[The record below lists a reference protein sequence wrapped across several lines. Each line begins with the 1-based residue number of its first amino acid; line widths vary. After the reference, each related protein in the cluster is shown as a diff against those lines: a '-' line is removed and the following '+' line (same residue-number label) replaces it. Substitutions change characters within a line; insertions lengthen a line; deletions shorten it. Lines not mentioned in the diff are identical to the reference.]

1 MPAFFVSSLAV
12 LLRRLPFLAA
22 CLAGLLLAHA
32 TAVAQETPAEP
43 PSAVASATAE
53 AVPFIAGRGVLGE
66 GVVLVDSSG
75 ALTFEQVRSK
85 FDAGEGQTA
94 RPQRIM
100 PTGGGGALWYRLA
113 LPEVTTP
120 TPLVLTVPHPNMDSV
135 DLYRPAAGAAGAGQ
149 WQQERSGDQI
159 PGAQWPVRHLTP
171 AFELLLQ
178 PGETRPTYLRVA
190 HNYPISVPWQLSD
203 PQSFH
208 EQSKESHLL
217 LGVYIGLVLLIAM
230 MSAVHAM
237 SWRDSIH
244 LFFAAYVLVV
254 AAGQLALTG
263 LGGEFLW
270 PGSAWWNDTA
280 PVALTLTTAALLH
293 LFLRQMVVDRDAP
306 WLTRGLL
313 AMTLIGAGI
322 LAAFLV
328 IGNKSSFNLATP
340 YYVGSM
346 AVYLSVAGWYVW
358 RRPMV
363 GMWVL
368 AAMACLTL
376 GSVFPI
382 LRTQGLLPLGAATQ
396 YGAQIGAAFEIPLL
410 MVALYLRS
418 REKRDNQARVGA
430 LTRADPLTGVGN
442 HRVLLQRLDSLLLRQ
457 QRDPGAG
464 AVMRVRLG
472 NAIELRQEY
481 GMETA
486 QSAVVQAGACITSV
500 AQEGDTVA
508 RHRDG
513 DFVLVLQ
520 GHLTREQLTGIGQ
533 RLIARGLSEN
543 PGLPLNTV
551 LQLKVAVAEAP
562 FQASD
567 ATLLLQSLGAVLG
580 ELAGRSGTAMR
591 FVNGALGT
599 NGADTRSAP
608 APVQER
614 ADEAETVIEA

>member
-1 MPAFFVSSLAV
+1 M
-12 LLRRLPFLAA
+12 LLRRRPSFAA
-22 CLAGLLLAHA
+22 CLAGLLLAHTLA
-32 TAVAQETPAEP
+32 MAQDAPASPPTETPAESPLAASSPIP
-43 PSAVASATAE
+43 PG
-53 AVPFIAGRGVLGE
+53 PFKAGRGVLGE
-66 GVVLVDSSG
+66 GDFLVDSSG
-75 ALTFEQVRSK
+75 TLTVDQVRSK
-85 FDAGEGQTA
+85 FDAGEGQPVT
-94 RPQRIM
+94 PQRIM
-100 PTGGGGALWYRLA
+100 PTGGGAAIWYRLA
-113 LPEVTTP
+113 LPAVSEP
-120 TPLVLTVPHPNMDSV
+120 TSLMLTVPHPNMDSV
-135 DLYRPAAGAAGAGQ
+135 ELYRPSAAALGGP
-149 WQQERSGDQI
+149 WQLQRSGDQT
-159 PGAQWPVRHLTP
+159 PVGQWPVRHLTP
-171 AFELLLQ
+171 AFELRLQ
-178 PGETRPTYLRVA
+178 PGDTLPSYLRVA
-190 HNYPISVPWQLSD
+190 HNYPISVPWLLSD
-203 PQSFH
+203 PDSFH

-230 MSAVHAM
+230 MSAVHAL
-237 SWRDSIH
+237 SWRDGIH
-244 LFFAAYVLVV
+244 LFFAGYVLVAV
-254 AAGQLALTG
+254 AGHLALTG

-313 AMTLIGAGI
+313 AMTLLGAGI

-368 AAMACLTL
+368 AAMVCLTV
-376 GSVFPI
+376 GSTFPI
-382 LRTQGLLPLGAATQ
+382 LRTQGLLPLGVATQ

-464 AVMRVRLG
+464 AVVRVRLG
-472 NAIELRQEY
+472 NAMEIRQEY

-520 GHLTREQLTGIGQ
+520 GHLTRGQLTDIGQ
-533 RLIARGLSEN
+533 RLIARGLSES

-562 FQASD
+562 FQAAD
-567 ATLLLQSLGAVLG
+567 ATLLLQSLGGVLG
-580 ELAGRSGTAMR
+580 ELAARSGTAMR
-591 FVNGALGT
+591 FVS
-599 NGADTRSAP
+599 GADTRNAP
-608 APVQER
+608 AIPAQESPV
-614 ADEAETVIEA
+614 EA

>member
-1 MPAFFVSSLAV
+1 MAM
-12 LLRRLPFLAA
+12 
-22 CLAGLLLAHA
+22 
-32 TAVAQETPAEP
+32 AQDAPTSPSTETPAGSP
-43 PSAVASATAE
+43 PAVSS
-53 AVPFIAGRGVLGE
+53 PIPPGSFKAGRGVLGE
-66 GVVLVDSSG
+66 GDFLVDSSG
-75 ALTFEQVRSK
+75 TLTFDQVRSK
-85 FDAGEGQTA
+85 FDAGDGQPVT
-94 RPQRIM
+94 PQRIM
-100 PTGGGGALWYRLA
+100 PTGGGAAIWYRLA
-113 LPEVTTP
+113 LPAVSEP
-120 TPLVLTVPHPNMDSV
+120 TPLILTVPHPNMDSV
-135 DLYRPAAGAAGAGQ
+135 ELYRPSAAAPGGPWPLQ
-149 WQQERSGDQI
+149 RSGDQI
-159 PGAQWPVRHLTP
+159 PVGQWPVRHLTP

-203 PQSFH
+203 PDSFH

-230 MSAVHAM
+230 MSAVHAV
-237 SWRDSIH
+237 SWRDGIH
-244 LFFAAYVLVV
+244 LFFAGYVLV
-254 AAGQLALTG
+254 ATAGQLALTG

-313 AMTLIGAGI
+313 AMTLMGAGI

-368 AAMACLTL
+368 AAMVCLTV
-376 GSVFPI
+376 GSTFPI
-382 LRTQGLLPLGAATQ
+382 LRTQGLLPLGVATQ

-464 AVMRVRLG
+464 AVVRVRLG

-520 GHLTREQLTGIGQ
+520 GHLTRGQLTDIGQ
-533 RLIARGLSEN
+533 RLIARGLSES
-543 PGLPLNTV
+543 PALPPSTV

-562 FQASD
+562 FQAAD
-567 ATLLLQSLGAVLG
+567 ATLLLQSLGDLLG
-580 ELAGRSGTAMR
+580 ELAARSGTAMR
-591 FVNGALGT
+591 FVNGAEAR
-599 NGADTRSAP
+599 NAP
-608 APVQER
+608 ATPAQER
-614 ADEAETVIEA
+614 PVEA

>member
-1 MPAFFVSSLAV
+1 LVV
-12 LLRRLPFLAA
+12 LLRRLPSLAV
-22 CLAGLLLAHA
+22 CLAGVLLAHA
-32 TAVAQETPAEP
+32 MAVAQETPASPAGETSTEIP
-43 PSAVASATAE
+43 AAVSMAVALG
-53 AVPFIAGRGVLGE
+53 PFKAGRGVMGE
-66 GVVLVDSSG
+66 GEMLVDSSG
-75 ALTFEQVRSK
+75 ALTFEQMRSK
-85 FDAGEGQTA
+85 FDAGEGRPIQ
-94 RPQRIM
+94 PQRIM
-100 PTGGGGALWYRLA
+100 PTGGGSALWYRLA
-113 LPEVTTP
+113 LPAVAAP
-120 TPLVLTVPHPNMDSV
+120 TPLMLTVPHPNMDSV
-135 DLYRPAAGAAGAGQ
+135 DLYRPTAAAFGAGQ

-159 PGAQWPVRHLTP
+159 PVAQWPVRHLTP

-178 PGETRPTYLRVA
+178 PGETRQTYLRVA

-217 LGVYIGLVLLIAM
+217 LGVYIGLVLLVAM
-230 MSAVHAM
+230 MSAVHAV

-244 LFFAAYVLVV
+244 LFFTGYVLVV

-346 AVYLSVAGWYVW
+346 VVYLSVAGWYVW

-363 GMWVL
+363 GVWVL
-368 AAMACLTL
+368 AAMVCLTV

-410 MVALYLRS
+410 LMALYLRS

-464 AVMRVRLG
+464 AVVRVRLG
-472 NAIELRQEY
+472 NAIEIRQDY

-486 QSAVVQAGACITSV
+486 QSAVVQAAACITSV
-500 AQEGDTVA
+500 AQEADTVA

-520 GHLTREQLTGIGQ
+520 GHLTREQLTDIGQ
-533 RLIARGLSEN
+533 RLIARGLSES
-543 PGLPLNTV
+543 PGLPPNTV

-562 FQASD
+562 FQAAD
-567 ATLLLQSLGAVLG
+567 ATLLLQSLGAILG

-591 FVNGALGT
+591 FVNGAE
-599 NGADTRSAP
+599 TRSAP
-608 APVQER
+608 AAATAAQER
-614 ADEAETVIEA
+614 PVEA

>member
-1 MPAFFVSSLAV
+1 LPAFFVSLFV
-12 LLRRLPFLAA
+12 MPLRRWSSFAA
-22 CLAGLLLAHA
+22 CLAGLLLAHTLA
-32 TAVAQETPAEP
+32 MAQE
-43 PSAVASATAE
+43 ASASPPTQAPAGSPP
-53 AVPFIAGRGVLGE
+53 AVSSPIPPGSFKAGRGVLGE
-66 GVVLVDSSG
+66 GDVLVDSSG
-75 ALTFEQVRSK
+75 TLTFDQVRSK
-85 FDAGEGQTA
+85 FDAGEGQPVT
-94 RPQRIM
+94 PQRIM
-100 PTGGGGALWYRLA
+100 STGGGAAIWYRLA
-113 LPEVTTP
+113 LPAVSEP
-120 TPLVLTVPHPNMDSV
+120 TPLILTVPHPNMDSV
-135 DLYRPAAGAAGAGQ
+135 ELYRPSAAATGGPWSLQ
-149 WQQERSGDQI
+149 RSGDQI
-159 PGAQWPVRHLTP
+159 PVGQWPVRHLTP

-203 PQSFH
+203 PDSFH

-230 MSAVHAM
+230 MSAVHAV

-244 LFFAAYVLVV
+244 LFFAGYVLVV

-270 PGSAWWNDTA
+270 PGSAWWNDSA
-280 PVALTLTTAALLH
+280 PVALTLGTAALLH
-293 LFLRQMVVDRDAP
+293 LFLRQMVVDRDSP

-313 AMTLIGAGI
+313 AMTLIGVGI

-376 GSVFPI
+376 GSTFPI
-382 LRTQGLLPLGAATQ
+382 LRTQGLLPLGVATQ
-396 YGAQIGAAFEIPLL
+396 YGAQIGAAFEILLL

-464 AVMRVRLG
+464 AVVRVRLG
-472 NAIELRQEY
+472 NAIEIRQEY

-520 GHLTREQLTGIGQ
+520 GHLTRGQLTDIGQ
-533 RLIARGLSEN
+533 RLIARGLSES
-543 PGLPLNTV
+543 PALPPSTV

-562 FQASD
+562 FQAAD
-567 ATLLLQSLGAVLG
+567 ATLLLQSLGDLLG
-580 ELAGRSGTAMR
+580 ELAARSGTAMR
-591 FVNGALGT
+591 FVNGAEAR
-599 NGADTRSAP
+599 NAP
-608 APVQER
+608 ATPALER
-614 ADEAETVIEA
+614 SVEA

>member
-1 MPAFFVSSLAV
+1 MV
-12 LLRRLPFLAA
+12 LLRRWSSFAA
-22 CLAGLLLAHA
+22 CLAGLLLAHSLA
-32 TAVAQETPAEP
+32 MAQEAPASPPAQTPAGSP
-43 PSAVASATAE
+43 PAVSS
-53 AVPFIAGRGVLGE
+53 PIPPGSFKAGRGVLGE
-66 GVVLVDSSG
+66 GDVLVDSSG
-75 ALTFEQVRSK
+75 TLTFDQVRSK
-85 FDAGEGQTA
+85 FDAGEGQPVT
-94 RPQRIM
+94 PQHIM
-100 PTGGGGALWYRLA
+100 PTGGGAAIWYRLA
-113 LPEVTTP
+113 LPGVSEP
-120 TPLVLTVPHPNMDSV
+120 MPLILTVPHPNMDSV
-135 DLYRPAAGAAGAGQ
+135 ELYRPSAAAPGGPWSLQ
-149 WQQERSGDQI
+149 RSGDQI
-159 PGAQWPVRHLTP
+159 PVSQWPVRHLTP

-190 HNYPISVPWQLSD
+190 HNYPISVPWELSD
-203 PQSFH
+203 PDSFH
-208 EQSKESHLL
+208 EQSKESHLM

-230 MSAVHAM
+230 MSAVHAV

-244 LFFAAYVLVV
+244 LFFAGYVLVV

-313 AMTLIGAGI
+313 AMTLMGAGI

-368 AAMACLTL
+368 AAMVCLTV
-376 GSVFPI
+376 GSTFPI
-382 LRTQGLLPLGAATQ
+382 LRTQGLLPLGVATQ

-418 REKRDNQARVGA
+418 RERRDNQARVGA

-464 AVMRVRLG
+464 AVVRVRLG
-472 NAIELRQEY
+472 NAIEIRQEY

-520 GHLTREQLTGIGQ
+520 GHLTRGQLTDIGQ
-533 RLIARGLSEN
+533 RLIARGLSES
-543 PGLPLNTV
+543 PALPPSTV

-562 FQASD
+562 FQAAD
-567 ATLLLQSLGAVLG
+567 ATLLLQSLGDLLG
-580 ELAGRSGTAMR
+580 ELAARSGTAMR
-591 FVNGALGT
+591 FVNGAEAR
-599 NGADTRSAP
+599 NAP
-608 APVQER
+608 ATPAQER
-614 ADEAETVIEA
+614 SVEA

>member
-1 MPAFFVSSLAV
+1 MAQEAPAS
-12 LLRRLPFLAA
+12 PP
-22 CLAGLLLAHA
+22 
-32 TAVAQETPAEP
+32 TETPAGS
-43 PSAVASATAE
+43 PSAASSP
-53 AVPFIAGRGVLGE
+53 VPPGSFKAGRGVLGE
-66 GVVLVDSSG
+66 GDFLIDSSG
-75 ALTFEQVRSK
+75 TLTFEQVRSK
-85 FDAGEGQTA
+85 FDAGEGQPVT
-94 RPQRIM
+94 PQRIM
-100 PTGGGGALWYRLA
+100 PTGGGAAIWYRLA
-113 LPEVTTP
+113 LPAVSEP
-120 TPLVLTVPHPNMDSV
+120 TPLILTIPHPNMDSV
-135 DLYRPAAGAAGAGQ
+135 ELYSPSAAVTGSP
-149 WQQERSGDQI
+149 WQLQRSGDQI
-159 PGAQWPVRHLTP
+159 PVGQWPVRHLTP
-171 AFELLLQ
+171 AFELQLQ
-178 PGETRPTYLRVA
+178 PGDTRPSYLRVA

-203 PQSFH
+203 PDSFH

-230 MSAVHAM
+230 MSAVHAL

-244 LFFAAYVLVV
+244 LLFAGYVLVA

-270 PGSAWWNDTA
+270 PGSAWWNDSA
-280 PVALTLTTAALLH
+280 PVALTLATAALLH

-313 AMTLIGAGI
+313 AMTLMGAGI
-322 LAAFLV
+322 LAVFLV
-328 IGNKSSFNLATP
+328 IGNKSSTNLATP

-368 AAMACLTL
+368 AAMVCLTV
-376 GSVFPI
+376 GSIFPI
-382 LRTQGLLPLGAATQ
+382 LRTQGLLPLGVATQ

-464 AVMRVRLG
+464 AVVRVRLG
-472 NAIELRQEY
+472 NAIEIRQEY

-520 GHLTREQLTGIGQ
+520 GHLTRGQLTDIGQ
-533 RLIARGLSEN
+533 RLIARGLSES
-543 PGLPLNTV
+543 PSLPPSTV
-551 LQLKVAVAEAP
+551 LQLKVAVVEAP
-562 FQASD
+562 FQAAD
-567 ATLLLQSLGAVLG
+567 ATLLLQSLGDLLG
-580 ELAGRSGTAMR
+580 ELAARSGTAMR
-591 FVNGALGT
+591 FVNGAEAR
-599 NGADTRSAP
+599 NAA
-608 APVQER
+608 AAAQER
-614 ADEAETVIEA
+614 AAEAETVIDA

>member
-1 MPAFFVSSLAV
+1 MAV
-12 LLRRLPFLAA
+12 
-22 CLAGLLLAHA
+22 LLAHA
-32 TAVAQETPAEP
+32 VAVAQETSASPAGVSP
-43 PSAVASATAE
+43 TDAPAAAPLAVAPG
-53 AVPFIAGRGVLGE
+53 PFKAGRGVMGE
-66 GVVLVDSSG
+66 GDVLVDSSG
-75 ALTFEQVRSK
+75 SLTFEQVRSK
-85 FDAGEGQTA
+85 FDAGEGQPIQ
-94 RPQRIM
+94 PQRIM
-100 PTGGGGALWYRLA
+100 PTGGGSALWYRLA
-113 LPEVTTP
+113 LPAVGVP
-120 TPLVLTVPHPNMDSV
+120 TPLMLTVPHPNMDSV
-135 DLYRPAAGAAGAGQ
+135 DLYRPAAAASGAGQ

-159 PGAQWPVRHLTP
+159 SVAQWSVRHLTP

-230 MSAVHAM
+230 MSAVHAV

-244 LFFAAYVLVV
+244 LFFAGYVLVV

-270 PGSAWWNDTA
+270 PGSAWWNDSA

-363 GMWVL
+363 GVWVL
-368 AAMACLTL
+368 AAMTCLTV
-376 GSVFPI
+376 GSIFPI
-382 LRTQGLLPLGAATQ
+382 LRTQGLLPLGVATQ
-396 YGAQIGAAFEIPLL
+396 YGAQIGAAFEILL
-410 MVALYLRS
+410 LVVALYLRS

-464 AVMRVRLG
+464 AVVRVRLG
-472 NAIELRQEY
+472 NAIEIRQDY

-520 GHLTREQLTGIGQ
+520 GHLTREKLTDIGQ
-533 RLIARGLSEN
+533 RLIARGLSES
-543 PGLPLNTV
+543 PALPPNTV
-551 LQLKVAVAEAP
+551 LQLKLVVAEAP
-562 FQASD
+562 FQVTD
-567 ATLLLQSLGAVLG
+567 ATLLLQSMGAVLG

-591 FVNGALGT
+591 FVNTVDSRA
-599 NGADTRSAP
+599 ADLRSAT
-608 APVQER
+608 AL
-614 ADEAETVIEA
+614 A

>member
-1 MPAFFVSSLAV
+1 LPAFVVSSLAV

-22 CLAGLLLAHA
+22 CLAGLLLTHA
-32 TAVAQETPAEP
+32 MALAQETAAEA
-43 PSAVASATAE
+43 PSAAASE
-53 AVPFIAGRGVLGE
+53 AAQAAPFSAGRGVLGE
-66 GVVLVDSSG
+66 GLVFVDTSG

-85 FDAGEGQTA
+85 FDAGEGQPA

-135 DLYRPAAGAAGAGQ
+135 DLYRPAAGAGQ

-159 PGAQWPVRHLTP
+159 PAVQWPVRHLTP

-178 PGETRPTYLRVA
+178 PGETRPTYLRVT

-230 MSAVHAM
+230 MSAVHAL

-244 LFFAAYVLVV
+244 LFFAGYVLVV

-313 AMTLIGAGI
+313 AMTLMGAGI

-363 GMWVL
+363 GVWVL
-368 AAMACLTL
+368 AAMVCLTV

-382 LRTQGLLPLGAATQ
+382 LRTQGLLPLGVATQ

-410 MVALYLRS
+410 LMALYLRS
-418 REKRDNQARVGA
+418 REKRDNQARIGA
-430 LTRADPLTGVGN
+430 MTRADPLTGVGN

-464 AVMRVRLG
+464 AVLRVRLG

-533 RLIARGLSEN
+533 RLIARGLSES

-562 FQASD
+562 FQAAD

-591 FVNGALGT
+591 FVNAVDSRA
-599 NGADTRSAP
+599 ADLRSATAP
-608 APVQER
+608 A
-614 ADEAETVIEA
+614 

>member
-1 MPAFFVSSLAV
+1 
-12 LLRRLPFLAA
+12 
-22 CLAGLLLAHA
+22 
-32 TAVAQETPAEP
+32 
-43 PSAVASATAE
+43 
-53 AVPFIAGRGVLGE
+53 
-66 GVVLVDSSG
+66 
-75 ALTFEQVRSK
+75 
-85 FDAGEGQTA
+85 
-94 RPQRIM
+94 IM
-100 PTGGGGALWYRLA
+100 PTGSGGALWYRLA
-113 LPEVTTP
+113 LPEVTAP
-120 TPLVLTVPHPNMDSV
+120 TPLMLTMPHPNMDSV
-135 DLYRPAAGAAGAGQ
+135 DLYRPAAAAAGAGQ
-149 WQQERSGDQI
+149 WQQQRSGDQI
-159 PGAQWPVRHLTP
+159 PVAQWPVRHLTP

-178 PGETRPTYLRVA
+178 PGETRSTYLRVT
-190 HNYPISVPWQLSD
+190 HNYPISVPWQLAD

-208 EQSKESHLL
+208 EQSKETHLL

-230 MSAVHAM
+230 MSAVHAL

-244 LFFAAYVLVV
+244 LFFAGYVLVV

-270 PGSAWWNDTA
+270 PGSAWWNDSA
-280 PVALTLTTAALLH
+280 PVALTLATAALLH

-313 AMTLIGAGI
+313 TMTLIGAGI

-363 GMWVL
+363 GVWVL
-368 AAMACLTL
+368 AAMACLTV

-396 YGAQIGAAFEIPLL
+396 YGAQIGAALEIPLL
-410 MVALYLRS
+410 LVALYLRS

-430 LTRADPLTGVGN
+430 LTRMDPLTGVGN
-442 HRVLLQRLDSLLLRQ
+442 HRVLLQRLESLMLRQ

-464 AVMRVRLG
+464 AVMRVRLS
-472 NAIELRQEY
+472 NAIEIRQDY
-481 GMETA
+481 GMEAA

-500 AQEGDTVA
+500 AQEGDTVG

-513 DFVLVLQ
+513 DFVLILQ
-520 GHLTREQLTGIGQ
+520 GHLTRDQLSGIGQ
-533 RLIARGLSEN
+533 RLIARGLSES
-543 PGLPLNTV
+543 PGLPPNTM

-562 FQASD
+562 FQMVD

-591 FVNGALGT
+591 FVNAV
-599 NGADTRSAP
+599 DTRSAP
-608 APVQER
+608 APVQQR

>member
-1 MPAFFVSSLAV
+1 M
-12 LLRRLPFLAA
+12 
-22 CLAGLLLAHA
+22 
-32 TAVAQETPAEP
+32 
-43 PSAVASATAE
+43 
-53 AVPFIAGRGVLGE
+53 GE
-66 GVVLVDSSG
+66 GDVLVDASG
-75 ALTFEQVRSK
+75 SLTFEQVRSK
-85 FDAGEGQTA
+85 FDAGEGQPIL
-94 RPQRIM
+94 PQRIM
-100 PTGGGGALWYRLA
+100 PTGGGSAIWYRLA
-113 LPEVTTP
+113 LPAVGEP
-120 TPLVLTVPHPNMDSV
+120 TPLMLTVPHPNMDSV
-135 DLYRPAAGAAGAGQ
+135 DLYRPAAGQ
-149 WQQERSGDQI
+149 WQLERSGDQLAV
-159 PGAQWPVRHLTP
+159 AQWPVRHLTP

-178 PGETRPTYLRVA
+178 PGETRPTYLRVT
-190 HNYPISVPWQLSD
+190 HNYPISVPWQLAD
-203 PQSFH
+203 RQSFH

-230 MSAVHAM
+230 MSALHAV

-244 LFFAAYVLVV
+244 LFFAFYVLVV

-270 PGSAWWNDTA
+270 PGSAWWNDSA

-322 LAAFLV
+322 LTAFLF

-363 GMWVL
+363 GTWVL
-368 AAMACLTL
+368 AAMVCLTV
-376 GSVFPI
+376 GSIFPI
-382 LRTQGLLPLGAATQ
+382 LRTQGLLPLGVATQ
-396 YGAQIGAAFEIPLL
+396 YGAQIGAALEIPLL
-410 MVALYLRS
+410 LVALYLRS

-442 HRVLLQRLDSLLLRQ
+442 HRVLLQRLDSLLMRQ
-457 QRDPGAG
+457 VRDPGAG
-464 AVMRVRLG
+464 AVVRVRLS
-472 NAIELRQEY
+472 NAIEIRQDY

-520 GHLTREQLTGIGQ
+520 GHLTREQLTDIGQ
-533 RLIARGLSEN
+533 RLIARGLSES
-543 PGLPLNTV
+543 PALPPNTV
-551 LQLKVAVAEAP
+551 LQLKVVIAEAP
-562 FQASD
+562 FQLAD

-580 ELAGRSGTAMR
+580 ELAGRSGTALR
-591 FVNGALGT
+591 FVSGPQGSNGVNGSNGSNGAS
-599 NGADTRSAP
+599 GADTRNAP
-608 APVQER
+608 AAAQEQS
-614 ADEAETVIEA
+614 AEV